1 MPAKMPLP
9 AELPLPGPNPMPARR
24 SSRPQTRRGFFL
36 ILVLVVIAMAT
47 MAAFSFTDLM
57 VAYDEAAYL
66 STDRGQAEML
76 VESGVAAVRVILAQP
91 PAVRSESGGVYSN
104 PSLFQAI
111 NVVAGTDAST
121 RGNFTIVAPAMDEL
135 GQMAGLRY
143 GLQNESARLNLNVLP
158 TLETS
163 GAALTAVTD
172 ALAASTGAPPIGE
185 SLGEGEEEVAADG
198 LAQSLLMAI
207 PGMSIEASDC
217 ILDFLDEDDEPR
229 EFGAE
234 SEYYLT
240 LPSPYDAK
248 NGPLD
253 SVEEL
258 LLVKG
263 VTPWLL
269 FGADANRN
277 GVIDASEQMAGAMG
291 GGGLGSLG
299 WAAYL
304 TVHSL
309 ESNKRADGTPRI
321 NVNADDLETLYTEL
335 SDALGNEDWASYIVA
350 YRIAG
355 APAGQAG
362 QAGPGQAG
370 PGESGGGESGGSSR
384 DKRGEASGGE
394 PSGGENSGGGGPAEE
409 WSAKALDA
417 LDLSAGAG
425 VKVGQL
431 LDLVG
436 SQVTIGEGDEAQTF
450 RSPFSSSPLSMAE
463 YLPALMGNLTTQDFT
478 VMPGRI
484 NINECPAELIRGIPM
499 IPAEVAEAII
509 EARGEDSQS
518 ENRMYETWP
527 LVEGLVTLEEM
538 KLLMPIL
545 TAGGDV
551 FRAQVVGYFEGK
563 NASSRAQVIIDAT
576 SVNPKVA
583 YWRDLSHLGRGFDV
597 AVLGVRAPDAYE
609 ATQQAAG
616 N

>member
-1 MPAKMPLP
+1 
-9 AELPLPGPNPMPARR
+9 
-24 SSRPQTRRGFFL
+24 
-36 ILVLVVIAMAT
+36 MAT

-66 STDRGQAEML
+66 NSDRGQAEML
-76 VESGVAAVRVILAQP
+76 VESGVAATRVILAQP
-91 PAVRSESGGVYSN
+91 PAVRAESGGVYSN

-111 NVVAGTDAST
+111 NVVAGPDAST

-143 GLQNESARLNLNVLP
+143 GLQNESAKLNLNVLP

-163 GAALTAVTD
+163 GEALTAVTD
-172 ALAASTGAPPIGE
+172 ALGAASESGA
-185 SLGEGEEEVAADG
+185 LAADVPLDPAAVDG
-198 LAQSLLMAI
+198 LAQSLLLAV
-207 PGMSIEASDC
+207 PGMSVETADC
-217 ILDFLDEDDEPR
+217 ILDYLDADDEPR

-234 SEYYLT
+234 SEYYLS

-277 GVIDASEQMAGAMG
+277 GVIDASEQMAASTG
-291 GGGLGSLG
+291 GEGLASLG
-299 WAAYL
+299 WTAYL
-304 TVHSL
+304 TTHSL
-309 ESNKRADGTPRI
+309 ENNKRADGTPRI
-321 NVNADDLETLYTEL
+321 NVNADDLETLYTDL

-355 APAGQAG
+355 AAASQGGSGGAGSG
-362 QAGPGQAG
+362 GS
-370 PGESGGGESGGSSR
+370 GEGRPGGGEPRDDPAEGNQSRSSGGSR
-384 DKRGEASGGE
+384 
-394 PSGGENSGGGGPAEE
+394 PAED
-409 WSAKALDA
+409 WSAQALDE
-417 LDLSAGAG
+417 LDLSGGAG
-425 VKVGQL
+425 VKLGQL

-436 SQVTIGEGDEAQTF
+436 SQVTIGEGDDARTF
-450 RSPFSSSPLSMAE
+450 RSPFSSSPLSMVE
-463 YLPALMGNLTTQDFT
+463 YLPALMGNLTTQDYT
-478 VMPGRI
+478 VLPGRI

-499 IPAEVAEAII
+499 IAPEVAEAII
-509 EARGEDSQS
+509 EARAEDSQT

-527 LVEGLVTLEEM
+527 LAEGIVTLEEM
-538 KLLMPIL
+538 KTLMPIL

-551 FRAQVVGYFEGK
+551 YSAQVVGYFEGK
-563 NASSRAQVIIDAT
+563 NASSRVQVILDAT
-576 SVNPKVA
+576 SVNPKIA

-597 AVLGVRAPDAYE
+597 AVLGVRAPDAYQ
-609 ATQQAAG
+609 AAQQAAG

>member
-1 MPAKMPLP
+1 MKRIDSA
-9 AELPLPGPNPMPARR
+9 NFVSARR
-24 SSRPQTRRGFFL
+24 AARLKTRRGFFL

-66 STDRGQAEML
+66 SNDRGQAEML
-76 VESGVAAVRVILAQP
+76 VESGVEAVRVILAQP
-91 PAVRSESGGVYSN
+91 PMVRSESGGVYSN
-104 PSLFQAI
+104 PSLFQAV
-111 NVVAGTDAST
+111 NVVPGTDAST
-121 RGNFTIVAPAMDEL
+121 RGNFTILAPSMDEM
-135 GQMAGLRY
+135 GQMAGLRF

-158 TLETS
+158 TLES
-163 GAALTAVTD
+163 SSEALTAVTD
-172 ALAASTGAPPIGE
+172 ALAGSSPETPLGE
-185 SLGEGEEEVAADG
+185 SGDSAESEIAVDG
-198 LAQSLLMAI
+198 LAQSLLMAL
-207 PGMSIEASDC
+207 PGMTAEAADC
-217 ILDFLDEDDEPR
+217 ILDFLDADDEPR

-234 SEYYLT
+234 SEHYLSLT
-240 LPSPYDAK
+240 SPYDAK

-263 VTPWLL
+263 VTPWML

-277 GVIDASEQMAGAMG
+277 GVIDASEQMMG
-291 GGGLGSLG
+291 QTSDGGIASLG

-321 NVNADDLETLYTEL
+321 NVNSDDLETLYMDL

-350 YRIAG
+350 YRMAG
-355 APAGQAG
+355 APSGLQNSAGASGEQAENPFSEEG
-362 QAGPGQAG
+362 SRGG
-370 PGESGGGESGGSSR
+370 SSGGES
-384 DKRGEASGGE
+384 SGGA
-394 PSGGENSGGGGPAEE
+394 AES
-409 WSAKALDA
+409 WSAAALDE
-417 LDLSAGAG
+417 LDLSAGG
-425 VKVGQL
+425 NVQIGQL

-436 SQVTIGEGDEAQTF
+436 SQVTIGEGDDAKIF
-450 RSPFSSSPLSMAE
+450 RSPFSSSPLSMVE
-463 YLPALMGNLTTQDFT
+463 YLPALMGNLATQDFK

-484 NINECPAELIRGIPM
+484 NINECPAELIRGIPL
-499 IPAEVAEAII
+499 ITPEVADAII
-509 EARGEDSQS
+509 EARGEDSQT
-518 ENRMYETWP
+518 ENRLYETWP
-527 LVEGLVTLEEM
+527 LAEGLVTLEEM

-551 FRAQVVGYFEGK
+551 YGAQVVGYFEGK
-563 NASSRAQVIIDAT
+563 NSSSRAEVIVDAT